1 MEFELSFDPL
11 NNNVEDFGSDQL
23 GTLVDVYR
31 PSKFPNLAEADVVIF
46 TVPEFRGAG
55 FESEKGAFFKI
66 KNEFYKLFQGQNRLR
81 IADLGFLKL
90 GNKKEDTYQLLADV
104 LQECNKR
111 GLFALF
117 LGGGQD
123 LTISQYKS
131 FAQSKEFC
139 NMVCVDSKFDLDI
152 NNDNINSNS
161 YLSSILNEESSVLF
175 NFSNLGYQS
184 YLVPNSSVDLL
195 NKLFFDV
202 HRIGE
207 IRADFEDI
215 EPVLRDANFVSLDLN
230 SIKLS
235 DFTAVFDGSPNGFTS
250 EEICQLMR
258 YAGIGNKLQ
267 SLGI

>member
-1 MEFELSFDPL
+1 
-11 NNNVEDFGSDQL
+11 
-23 GTLVDVYR
+23 
-31 PSKFPNLAEADVVIF
+31 
-46 TVPEFRGAG
+46 
-55 FESEKGAFFKI
+55 
-66 KNEFYKLFQGQNRLR
+66 
-81 IADLGFLKL
+81 
-90 GNKKEDTYQLLADV
+90 
-104 LQECNKR
+104 
-111 GLFALF
+111 
-117 LGGGQD
+117 
-123 LTISQYKS
+123 
-131 FAQSKEFC
+131 
-139 NMVCVDSKFDLDI
+139 MVCVDSKFDLDI

-267 SLGI
+267 SLGIYNYYDPNEQNSMSSKLVAQMIWCFLEGFFHKMKTITSNDKNLVKYHVSMHEGEYNACFYKNSQNNKWWMEIPILLNVNTSFETQCFVPCSYKDYLTASKGDIPERWWKAFQKIN